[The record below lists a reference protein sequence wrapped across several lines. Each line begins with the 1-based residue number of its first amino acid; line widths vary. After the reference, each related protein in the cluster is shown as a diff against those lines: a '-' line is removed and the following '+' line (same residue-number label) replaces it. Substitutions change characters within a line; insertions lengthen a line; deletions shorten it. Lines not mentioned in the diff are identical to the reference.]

1 MNDKMGF
8 ALLAIGLIAS
18 LGIAASDCIN
28 VYTVDRNNESIS
40 GADVFLEGI
49 AYFVG
54 ETDSNGYLQI
64 TLEDNANAID
74 HVYNV
79 STSKGTK
86 IGYAMVT
93 VPPGTCQNA
102 TIPMLY

>member
-1 MNDKMGF
+1 MNDKIRF
-8 ALLAIGLIAS
+8 ALLAIGLIAC

-40 GADVFLEGI
+40 GAEVFLDGMG
-49 AYFVG
+49 YKVG
-54 ETDSNGYLQI
+54 ETDSNGFLQI
-64 TLEDNANAID
+64 PLENNTDAID

-79 STSKGTK
+79 TTSYRTK
-86 IGYAMVT
+86 IGWAMVT
-93 VPPGTCQNA
+93 VPPGTCQNV